1 MRASSPTVSSSKKLL
16 QTLVDEPTFRKF
28 KKLAKAAG
36 NTRAGYLRHLV
47 QTHVLRCD
55 DPHSLANQIN
65 SIILAKKRAGLKKD
79 RRVDN
84 AENFK

>member
-1 MRASSPTVSSSKKLL
+1 VSSSKKLL

-47 QTHVLRCD
+47 ETHIKT
-55 DPHSLANQIN
+55 SLPKI
-65 SIILAKKRAGLKKD
+65 SD
-79 RRVDN
+79 RRPSKLCRSTNEDSR
-84 AENFK
+84 